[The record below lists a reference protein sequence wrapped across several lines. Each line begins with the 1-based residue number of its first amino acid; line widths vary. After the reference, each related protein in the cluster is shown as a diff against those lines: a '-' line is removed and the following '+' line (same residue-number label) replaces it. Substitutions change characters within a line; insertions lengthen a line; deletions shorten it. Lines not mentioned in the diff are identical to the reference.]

1 MFTNPPWKLN
11 IDLCHPLLQN
21 HLVTKSVFLNN
32 MLLLFMRT
40 TQVQFKLLQI
50 LTLHPEAFDDKL
62 IPLPHVTIDLQVADI
77 FTKALPQVKYQFFVK
92 KKK

>member
-1 MFTNPPWKLN
+1 
-11 IDLCHPLLQN
+11 
-21 HLVTKSVFLNN
+21 
-32 MLLLFMRT
+32 MRT

-77 FTKALPQVKYQFFVK
+77 FTKSLPQVKYQFFVK
-92 KKK
+92 KNDFGWFTIIDLRGINMGLRPP